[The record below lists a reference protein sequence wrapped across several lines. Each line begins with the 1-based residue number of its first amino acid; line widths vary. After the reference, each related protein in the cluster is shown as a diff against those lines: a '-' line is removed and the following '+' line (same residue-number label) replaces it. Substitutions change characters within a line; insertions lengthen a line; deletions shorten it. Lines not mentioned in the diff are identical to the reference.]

1 MHWSACAICC
11 AARSAQERTSII
23 RVIEQLGG
31 ECVGSN
37 SWDTESTFSHAC
49 THVVVLTQ
57 EHASFALG
65 QDANKALVTP
75 VWVED
80 CSLAKKL
87 LPAWPQPVEK
97 PWHRPLISREP
108 PAAMRRLVIA
118 QTNYRG
124 AAKNDV
130 EDMVRILGATFT
142 TTLSM
147 SNTHLVCREYH
158 GAKYEKA
165 IQWKLKMVNHRW
177 LRGCL
182 RSPTRACAAHRWKR
196 LRGLGCSARLRRRSR
211 SSCKKICASC
221 GRICV
226 MSSSTAGCSTHHGR
240 WRAESRRCAFAG
252 APDECDTYCTSP
264 SLRARAPL
272 DALQRAFPE
281 LHPCRGR
288 ERDVAMRRQAVSIHP
303 SARVMNAC
311 IADVPNSKPKSR

>member
-177 LRGCL
+177 LEDCL
-182 RSPTRACAAHRWKR
+182 WHWQRLPEEPYASMCGTQVEEAEGPRLFRAVAPSQSVELQEN
-196 LRGLGCSARLRRRSR
+196 LRELR
-211 SSCKKICASC
+211 KN
-221 GRICV
+221 
-226 MSSSTAGCSTHHGR
+226 
-240 WRAESRRCAFAG
+240 
-252 APDECDTYCTSP
+252 
-264 SLRARAPL
+264 L
-272 DALQRAFPE
+272 
-281 LHPCRGR
+281 
-288 ERDVAMRRQAVSIHP
+288 RDVELDCWMFDAPRTV
-303 SARVMNAC
+303 AR
-311 IADVPNSKPKSR
+311 